1 MGAKAEAL
9 AKQFEAKVQE
19 ATSVLEKIS
28 DADWKKVTQGE
39 QWPVG
44 VTAHHLAQSHAGIAG
59 LIKSLASGQHTAS
72 ISMDDI
78 NAGNAK
84 HAKDFANVAKA
95 ETVALHKKNAAEAAA
110 IVRGLDDA
118 ALGRSA
124 SALKGM
130 PPMTTEQAVVGILI
144 GHLDDHLG
152 SIRKT
157 VGA

>member
-9 AKQFEAKVQE
+9 AKQFEAKAKE
-19 ATSVLEKIS
+19 ATSVLEKLS
-28 DADWKKVTQGE
+28 DVEWKKVAQGE
-39 QWPVG
+39 KWSVG
-44 VTAHHLAQSHAGIAG
+44 VIAHHVAQSHMGIAG

-84 HAKDFANVAKA
+84 HAHDFANVGKA

-110 IVRGLDDA
+110 VVRSLDDA
-118 ALGRSA
+118 ALARSA
-124 SALKGM
+124 PALKGM

-144 GHLDDHLG
+144 GHLDGHID
-152 SIRKT
+152 SIKKT
-157 VGA
+157 

>member
-19 ATSVLEKIS
+19 ATSVLDKLS
-28 DADWKKVTQGE
+28 DADWKKVTKGE

-84 HAKDFANVAKA
+84 HAKEFATVSKA
-95 ETVALHKKNAAEAAA
+95 DTVALHKKNAADAAA

-118 ALGRSA
+118 ALARSA
-124 SALKGM
+124 PALKGM

-144 GHLDDHLG
+144 GHMDGHID
-152 SIRKT
+152 SIKKT
-157 VGA
+157 VSA

>member
-19 ATSVLEKIS
+19 ATSVLEKLS

-39 QWPVG
+39 KWSVG
-44 VTAHHLAQSHAGIAG
+44 VTAHHFAQSHIGIAG

-84 HAKDFANVAKA
+84 HAKDFSTVSKA
-95 ETVALHKKNAAEAAA
+95 DTVALHKKNAAEAAA

-118 ALGRSA
+118 ALARSA
-124 SALKGM
+124 PALKGM
-130 PPMTTEQAVVGILI
+130 PPMTAEQAVVGILI
-144 GHLDDHLG
+144 GHIDGHLD
-152 SIRKT
+152 SIKKA
-157 VGA
+157 VSA

>member
-9 AKQFEAKVQE
+9 AKQFEAKAKE
-19 ATSVLEKIS
+19 ATSVLEKLS
-28 DADWKKVTQGE
+28 DADWKKMTQGE
-39 QWPVG
+39 KWSVG

-84 HAKDFANVAKA
+84 HAKDFASVGKA
-95 ETVALHKKNAAEAAA
+95 DTVALHKKNVAEAAA
-110 IVRGLDDA
+110 VVRSLDDA
-118 ALGRSA
+118 ALARSA
-124 SALKGM
+124 AALKGM

-144 GHLDDHLG
+144 GHMDGHID
-152 SIRKT
+152 SIKKT
-157 VGA
+157 ISA

>member
-1 MGAKAEAL
+1 MGAKGEAL
-9 AKQFEAKVQE
+9 AKQFESKAQE
-19 ATSVLEKIS
+19 ATAVFEKLS
-28 DADWKKVTQGE
+28 DADWKKIAQGE
-39 QWPVG
+39 KWSVG
-44 VTAHHLAQSHAGIAG
+44 VIAHHVAQSHMGIAG
-59 LIKSLASGQHTAS
+59 LIKSVASGQHKAS

-84 HAKDFANVAKA
+84 HAHDFASIGRA

-118 ALGRSA
+118 SLGRSA

-130 PPMTTEQAVVGILI
+130 PPMTAEQAVVGILI
-144 GHLDDHLG
+144 GHVDDHLG

-157 VGA
+157 LSA

>member
-19 ATSVLEKIS
+19 ATSVLDKIS
-28 DADWKKVTQGE
+28 DADWKRVTKGE

-84 HAKDFANVAKA
+84 HAHDFANVGKA

-110 IVRGLDDA
+110 VVRSLDDA
-118 ALGRSA
+118 ALARSA
-124 SALKGM
+124 PALKGM

-144 GHLDDHLG
+144 GHLEGHLD
-152 SIRKT
+152 SIKKT
-157 VGA
+157 VSA

>member
-9 AKQFEAKVQE
+9 AKQFEAKAKE
-19 ATSVLEKIS
+19 ATSVLEKLS
-28 DADWKKVTQGE
+28 DAEWKKVTQGE
-39 QWPVG
+39 KWSVG

-84 HAKDFANVAKA
+84 HAHDFANVGKA

-110 IVRGLDDA
+110 VVRGLSDQDLA
-118 ALGRSA
+118 RSGTVL
-124 SALKGM
+124 SGM
-130 PPMTTEQAVVGILI
+130 PA
-144 GHLDDHLG
+144 
-152 SIRKT
+152 
-157 VGA
+157 

>member
-9 AKQFEAKVQE
+9 AKQFEAKAKE
-19 ATSVLEKIS
+19 ATSVLEKLS
-28 DADWKKVTQGE
+28 DAEWKKVTQGE
-39 QWPVG
+39 KWSVG

-84 HAKDFANVAKA
+84 HAKEFATVSKA
-95 ETVALHKKNAAEAAA
+95 DTVALHKKNAADAAA

-118 ALGRSA
+118 ALARPA
-124 SALKGM
+124 RPLKGM
-130 PPMTTEQAVVGILI
+130 LPMTTEQAVVGILI
-144 GHLDDHLG
+144 GDIEGHLD
-152 SIRKT
+152 SIKKT
-157 VGA
+157 VSA

>member
-19 ATSVLEKIS
+19 ATSVLEKLS
-28 DADWKKVTQGE
+28 DAEWKKVAQGE
-39 QWPVG
+39 KWSVG
-44 VTAHHLAQSHAGIAG
+44 VVAHHMAQSHMGIAG

-84 HAKDFANVAKA
+84 HAKEFASVGKA
-95 ETVALHKKNAAEAAA
+95 DTVALHKKNAAEAAA

-118 ALGRSA
+118 ALARSA
-124 SALKGM
+124 SALKEM
-130 PPMTTEQAVVGILI
+130 PAMTTEQAVVGILI

-157 VGA
+157 ISA